1 VIVSELSQEFPGGSA
16 FTGKKKGAEAVL
28 AATAKGGSV
37 PEVLF
42 HG

>member
-1 VIVSELSQEFPGGSA
+1 MKIDA
-16 FTGKKKGAEAVL
+16 IAAVL

-42 HG
+42 SVQIRAKSWQGKSD